1 LRESDS
7 GVGPILD
14 LEPARPIQPGL
25 GLRLR
30 LWFACTAGG
39 IVGAATVLWI
49 ASSLAPSDALLNPGL
64 LGIWPWSAA
73 LACII
78 VGIALAIWLDYGL
91 VIHLRGVSRAL
102 ELRNPTALRGLPSVS
117 GWGEVSTI
125 TEQIQDLIS
134 RQREN
139 DRAVR
144 ELEELRQR
152 LRALRAELDR
162 LPPGDRAVSEAVLT
176 GPLSALIESLNRRL
190 AVDEDSRGASRRA
203 ALEAREDILH
213 AVDDAR
219 DSAEQAERGFIE
231 ATALISTVRELQR
244 LGVELENELA
254 ARPAGPAALPA
265 TESSVDAMRETAAQ
279 AIEDLV
285 VASTESVER
294 LAHGLLKVQAIGE
307 QVQQLGNR
315 ATMIALHVALDRGA
329 GAPGEAREAGAPA
342 APTLVPAESLAPEL
356 KSLAR
361 EVREVTE
368 RTSELSREIDRD
380 AVMAMESMQGVR
392 ERVAERLER
401 MPVPEPQAPTAPTNA
416 PRLLER
422 MREMIEDAASKA
434 ERLAGSG
441 ERVSRAAERLVHRLE
456 EEALAM
462 EMLATSVG
470 ATPTEL
476 SEPPPTTA
484 PTRTPNLRLLG
495 PEDLPDERQEPP
507 APGRGEDS

>member
-1 LRESDS
+1 MNTLPPPSSRLRESDS
-7 GVGPILD
+7 GVGPVLD
-14 LEPARPIQPGL
+14 LEPARPIRPGA

-39 IVGAATVLWI
+39 IVGAAAVLWI
-49 ASSLAPSDALLNPGL
+49 ATSLAPSDALLNPGL

-73 LACII
+73 LACIV

-102 ELRNPTALRGLPSVS
+102 ELRNPTALRGLPSVA
-117 GWGEVSTI
+117 GWGEVSAI

-144 ELEELRQR
+144 ELDELRQR

-162 LPPGDRAVSEAVLT
+162 MPPGDRAVNEAVLT

-190 AVDEDSRGASRRA
+190 ALDEESRAASRRA
-203 ALEAREDILH
+203 TLEAREEILH

-219 DSAEQAERGFIE
+219 DSAEQAERGFVE

-244 LGVELENELA
+244 LGIELENEVA
-254 ARPAGPAALPA
+254 AHPAGPAL
-265 TESSVDAMRETAAQ
+265 TSTMESGADAVREAAAQ

-294 LAHGLLKVQAIGE
+294 LARGLLKVQAIGE

-315 ATMIALHVALDRGA
+315 ATLIALHVALDRD
-329 GAPGEAREAGAPA
+329 AGAPA
-342 APTLVPAESLAPEL
+342 EVLAPEL

-401 MPVPEPQAPTAPTNA
+401 LPIPEPQSSTAPTNA

-422 MREMIEDAASKA
+422 VREMIQDAASKA

-456 EEALAM
+456 EEVLAM

-476 SEPPPTTA
+476 SEPPHTTT

-495 PEDLPDERQEPP
+495 PEDLPAERQEPP
-507 APGRGEDS
+507 APGRGEGS